1 MFADRVM
8 QSGDKVRSE
17 RWSIVQ
23 SSQCSICTYELD
35 EPVCRVSRV
44 GNMRSNRDSGRL
56 SEALSWARSQTAGTA
71 VGRGVGIEGHR
82 MVTITTP
89 RASARGTCQ
98 TAFLRAAFGRIE
110 MAHPVLLFNVLLWHW
125 ALLSHRTLHWRA
137 HDARRR
143 WSAVHVGRVS
153 VLSIRW
159 VRTLARRSSWRSQR
173 MSRGVAGASTHLLR
187 WHRARVRT
195 LSRSSAS
202 RKLVQAFCSK

>member
-1 MFADRVM
+1 M
-8 QSGDKVRSE
+8 QSGDKVRRE

-23 SSQCSICTYELD
+23 SGQENSICTYELD
-35 EPVCRVSRV
+35 EPLCRVSSV
-44 GNMRSNRDSGRL
+44 GEMRPSRDSGKL
-56 SEALSWARSQTAGTA
+56 SEALSWARSQTAGAA
-71 VGRGVGIEGHR
+71 VGRGVGIKGHR
-82 MVTITTP
+82 VVTITTP

-110 MAHPVLLFNVLLWHW
+110 MAHPVLLFNMLLWHW
-125 ALLSHRTLHWRA
+125 ALLGHRALHWRA
-137 HDARRR
+137 HDTRRR

-153 VLSIRW
+153 VLSIWW

-173 MSRGVAGASTHLLR
+173 VSRGVAGASTHLR

-195 LSRSSAS
+195 LSWRSTS